1 MLIIEDLNMTVYYR
15 TEIKTLFVYL
25 HLCLNVILYR
35 IHVHLHSY
43 PLLLMTIISVTYQ
56 EKQRA
61 RVAQ

>member
-1 MLIIEDLNMTVYYR
+1 MLIIEDLNMIVHYR

-35 IHVHLHSY
+35 IHAHLHSY
-43 PLLLMTIISVTYQ
+43 PILLMTIISVTYQ